1 MAEAGQR
8 AACLPPAWTRATSG
22 TQVRGLPECRGARR
36 VSTPPS
42 CQARLLNRRRPRGL
56 PPCTPPSYPKR
67 QRVETPPQPR
77 VENRL
82 RPALRLAAP
91 RGRLLPAARSS
102 VIYEAGA
109 SRASAACRPRTGP
122 GETKQTQRGGQEGVT
137 VRPGVVNR
145 WAGRW
150 AGRGGRLHGTRPSCR
165 TRNEVTSGRRR
176 QVRASGSWTDGA
188 AAHESRRLGARR
200 VRGPASG
207 SGRTDGRAEDPG
219 VDSRKL
225 EIMNQDPGYSLFNS
239 LCARGQNSRQRK
251 DNVSAK
257 TTGAGLFRQ
266 R

>member
-1 MAEAGQR
+1 MKHLPSR
-8 AACLPPAWTRATSG
+8 ARG
-22 TQVRGLPECRGARR
+22 TGCA
-36 VSTPPS
+36 
-42 CQARLLNRRRPRGL
+42 
-56 PPCTPPSYPKR
+56 PPCASRPPVVSCS
-67 QRVETPPQPR
+67 
-77 VENRL
+77 
-82 RPALRLAAP
+82 RP
-91 RGRLLPAARSS
+91 GRCSS

-122 GETKQTQRGGQEGVT
+122 GETKQTRRGGQEGVT

-150 AGRGGRLHGTRPSCR
+150 APATGAGSTGRGPRAGR
-165 TRNEVTSGRRR
+165 RNEVTSGRRR

-200 VRGPASG
+200 AQGPASG
-207 SGRTDGRAEDPG
+207 SGRTDGRDEDLG
-219 VDSRKL
+219 VDLRKL

-257 TTGAGLFRQ
+257 TTGAGLFWQ
-266 R
+266 H